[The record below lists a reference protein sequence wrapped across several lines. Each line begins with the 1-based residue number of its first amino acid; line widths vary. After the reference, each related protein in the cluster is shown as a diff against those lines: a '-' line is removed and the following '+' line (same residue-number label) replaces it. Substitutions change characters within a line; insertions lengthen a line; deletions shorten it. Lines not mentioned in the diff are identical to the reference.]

1 MVKET
6 HKLIQDNKTR
16 EYKLVSES
24 GKTVELGTGSLRQA
38 KKRSLIIIQNKRKN
52 NAQSKNLF
60 RGCPGKKYNGR
71 Y

>member
-16 EYKLVSES
+16 EYKLVSKS

-38 KKRSLIIIQNKRKN
+38 KKRSLIILQNKRKN
-52 NAQSKNLF
+52 NA
-60 RGCPGKKYNGR
+60 
-71 Y
+71 